1 MSELTASIHQFKL
14 FELRVIVFL
23 LFHIWD
29 LRKPL
34 CEGGGGG
41 GGGVEKKIEYTKKV
55 KNLSFG

>member
-41 GGGVEKKIEYTKKV
+41 GGGVLNRGGGGGGGGAV
-55 KNLSFG
+55 